1 MRIYSTYI
9 DTPLLSKYADKF
21 VGGVQSIKFVT
32 TYICMV
38 AMSRKS
44 RVAGTAFRFRRV
56 TSSDSFGTVG
66 RGILCATII

>member
-1 MRIYSTYI
+1 
-9 DTPLLSKYADKF
+9 
-21 VGGVQSIKFVT
+21 
-32 TYICMV
+32 MV

-66 RGILCATII
+66 RGILCATIIYREKFGKFYVLCLFLFPESIVGVLVCVLLG